1 MVFKKV
7 VASIFIGLSFY
18 GFVDAQIAPWHYQTL
33 ISEELVDKFIG
44 EISGEIAMSH
54 VYEMAAYNR
63 GRTLEEYQT
72 TFREALYVYDKAID
86 YGFDTVELEYFES
99 DSIWDGEI
107 GELWEISP
115 NLTEIADYDDQKAVL
130 AVGSKSAELT
140 AELIYVGSGTKD
152 ADYAG
157 VDVKGKIVLGY
168 GSANSLHTK
177 AVLEREAAGV
187 ISYASYHPLFDPD
200 QVPWFEISTDNEKS
214 TFAFNLGYRRGNE
227 LRKRLEKGEKIT
239 VRATVKS
246 SIQPYKH
253 NIVHATIK
261 GREFPDESILFSA
274 HLFEGIA
281 KQGAND
287 NISGS
292 AAILEIGRTYL
303 QMIKDGSIKRPRRTI
318 HFIWVPEI
326 HGTEPWI
333 KKHLELVK
341 TMLVNLNLDMV
352 GAHMSKSLGSYNL
365 QRTPYSRPSYLNDVL
380 QNVIEY
386 VAHTN
391 REILNNRPRLF
402 TKPIIA
408 PTGSRDPFQY
418 NIDYHYGSS
427 DHIMFIDWGVGVPG
441 VMPITWPDMYYH
453 SSSDRPV
460 NMDPTQMKRA
470 AFINAVSGYAIANAD
485 EQMAMKIASDSYSY
499 GLDRLGKEYK
509 RATEMLNSSEPATL
523 TAAYKR
529 ASNLLKQAIILQ
541 SETLK
546 SVTELAKG
554 NRSLKKYVS
563 ALVKDITETGKEME
577 KRLFTYYEQT
587 AKAKNVRT
595 IKPSLT
601 ASERKA
607 RNITPKP
614 TALVKGYMG
623 TDLPSTELISEDT
636 EKKLSTI
643 GKKKIRELRRLID
656 GKRNALE
663 ITQTLDAQFESPT
676 KAEDVMNYLE
686 LLKLAGLVK
695 M

>member
-1 MVFKKV
+1 MLIKQV
-7 VASIFIGLSFY
+7 VASIFIVLSLY
-18 GFVDAQIAPWHYQTL
+18 GFAGAQIAPWHYQTL

-54 VYEMAAYNR
+54 VYEMAAYNK
-63 GRTLEEYQT
+63 GRKLEEYQT
-72 TFREALYVYDKAID
+72 TFREASYVYNKAIE
-86 YGFDTVELEYFES
+86 YGFDTVEIEYFES
-99 DSIWDGEI
+99 DSIWDGEV

-130 AVGSKSAELT
+130 AVHSKSTEVT
-140 AELIYVGSGTKD
+140 AELIYVGNGTKNS
-152 ADYAG
+152 DYENI
-157 VDVKGKIVLGY
+157 DVKGKIVLGY
-168 GSANSLHTK
+168 GGTNSLHKK

-187 ISYASYHPLFDPD
+187 ISFASIHPVFDPD
-200 QVPWFEISTDNEKS
+200 QIPWFEISKDSAKG

-227 LRKRLEKGEKIT
+227 LRARLEKGEKIT

-253 NIVHATIK
+253 NIVHASIK
-261 GREFPDESILFSA
+261 GREFPDESIIFSA

-287 NISGS
+287 DISGS
-292 AAILEIGRTYL
+292 AAILEIGRAYL
-303 QMIKDGSIKRPRRTI
+303 QMIKDGSLERPRRTI

-333 KKHLELVK
+333 KKHLDLVK

-427 DHIMFIDWGVGVPG
+427 DHIMFNDWGVGVPG

-485 EQMAMKIASDSYSY
+485 EQMALKIATDSYSY

-509 RATEMLNSSEPATL
+509 RSTEMLNSSEPENL

-529 ASNLLKQAIILQ
+529 ASNVLKQAIILQ
-541 SETLK
+541 SETLR

-554 NRSLKKYVS
+554 SRSLKNYVS
-563 ALVKDITETGKEME
+563 SLVKDISKTGKEME
-577 KRLFTYYEQT
+577 KRLFSYYKQT
-587 AKAKNVRT
+587 AKAMNLRAV
-595 IKPSLT
+595 KPSLT

-607 RNITPKP
+607 SKLRPKP
-614 TALVKGYMG
+614 TLLVEGYMG
-623 TDLPSTELISEDT
+623 TDLPSTALISKET
-636 EKKLSTI
+636 EKKFSAI

-676 KAEDVMNYLE
+676 DAEDVMNYLE
-686 LLKLAGLVK
+686 LLKLSGLVK
-695 M
+695 L

>member
-1 MVFKKV
+1 M
-7 VASIFIGLSFY
+7 
-18 GFVDAQIAPWHYQTL
+18 PW
-33 ISEELVDKFIG
+33 FG
-44 EISGEIAMSH
+44 ISGD
-54 VYEMAAYNR
+54 
-63 GRTLEEYQT
+63 
-72 TFREALYVYDKAID
+72 EAK
-86 YGFDTVELEYFES
+86 
-99 DSIWDGEI
+99 
-107 GELWEISP
+107 
-115 NLTEIADYDDQKAVL
+115 
-130 AVGSKSAELT
+130 
-140 AELIYVGSGTKD
+140 
-152 ADYAG
+152 
-157 VDVKGKIVLGY
+157 
-168 GSANSLHTK
+168 
-177 AVLEREAAGV
+177 R
-187 ISYASYHPLFDPD
+187 
-200 QVPWFEISTDNEKS
+200 
-214 TFAFNLGYRRGNE
+214 TFAFNLGYGRGNE

-253 NIVHATIK
+253 NIVHASIK
-261 GREFPDESILFSA
+261 GRELPDESIIFSA

-287 NISGS
+287 DISGS

-303 QMIKDGSIKRPRRTI
+303 QMIKDGSLERPRRTI

-333 KKHLELVK
+333 KKHLDLVK

-352 GAHMSKSLGSYNL
+352 GAHMSKSRGSYNL

-380 QNVIEY
+380 QNVMEY

-427 DHIMFIDWGVGVPG
+427 DHIMFNDWGVGVPG

-470 AFINAVSGYAIANAD
+470 AFINAVSGYAIANAG
-485 EQMAMKIASDSYSY
+485 ERMALKIATDSYSY

-509 RATEMLNSSEPATL
+509 RSTEMLNSSEPKNL

-529 ASNLLKQAIILQ
+529 ASNVLKQAIILQ
-541 SETLK
+541 SETLR

-554 NRSLKKYVS
+554 SRSLKNYVS
-563 ALVKDITETGKEME
+563 SLVKDISKTGKEME
-577 KRLFTYYEQT
+577 KRLFSYYKQT
-587 AKAKNVRT
+587 AKAMNLRAV
-595 IKPSLT
+595 KPSLT

-607 RNITPKP
+607 SKIRPKP
-614 TALVKGYMG
+614 TLLVEGYMG
-623 TDLPSTELISEDT
+623 TDLPSTALISKET
-636 EKKLSTI
+636 EKKFSAI

-676 KAEDVMNYLE
+676 EAEDVMNYLE
-686 LLKLAGLVK
+686 LLKLSGLVK
-695 M
+695 L

>member
-1 MVFKKV
+1 MVFCKV
-7 VASIFIGLSFY
+7 VASIIIGLFINV
-18 GFVDAQIAPWHYQTL
+18 FVDAQTAPWHYQTL
-33 ISEELVDKFIG
+33 IPENLVDKFIG

-54 VYEMAAYNR
+54 VYEMAAYNK
-63 GRTLEEYQT
+63 GRTIEEYQT

-86 YGFDTVELEYFES
+86 YGFDTVEIEYFES
-99 DSIWDGEI
+99 DSIWDGEV

-130 AVGSKSAELT
+130 AVGSKSAEVT
-140 AELIYVGSGTKD
+140 AELIYVGNGTND
-152 ADYAG
+152 TDYESI
-157 VDVKGKIVLGY
+157 DVRGKIVLGY
-168 GSANSLHTK
+168 GGTNSLHTK
-177 AVLEREAAGV
+177 AVLERDAAGV
-187 ISYASYHPLFDPD
+187 ISFASIHPVLDPD
-200 QVPWFEISTDNEKS
+200 QIPWFGISKDSVKS
-214 TFAFNLGYRRGNE
+214 TFAFNLGYRRGDE
-227 LRKRLEKGEKIT
+227 LRRRLEKGEKIT
-239 VRATVKS
+239 LRATVKS
-246 SIQPYKH
+246 SIQPYRH
-253 NIVHATIK
+253 NIVYATIK
-261 GREFPDESILFSA
+261 GRDLPNESIIFSA

-303 QMIKDGSIKRPRRTI
+303 QMIKDGSLERPRRTI

-326 HGTEPWI
+326 SGTKPWI
-333 KKHLELVK
+333 KKHLDLVK

-352 GAHMSKSLGSYNL
+352 GADMRKNQGSYNL

-408 PTGSRDPFQY
+408 HTGTHDPFLY

-427 DHIMFIDWGVGVPG
+427 DHIVFNDWGVGVPA

-485 EQMAMKIASDSYSY
+485 EQMALKIASDSYSY
-499 GLDRLGKEYK
+499 GLNRLGKEYK
-509 RATEMLNSSEPATL
+509 RATEMLNSSDPAKL
-523 TAAYKR
+523 SNAYKR
-529 ASNLLKQAIILQ
+529 ASNVLIQAIILQ

-554 NRSLKKYVS
+554 NRSLKNYVS
-563 ALVKDITETGKEME
+563 ALVKDINQTGKEMK
-577 KRLFTYYEQT
+577 KRLFDYYEQS
-587 AKAKNVRT
+587 AKASKVKT
-595 IKPSLT
+595 VKPSLT
-601 ASERKA
+601 TSERKA
-607 RNITPKP
+607 RKIRPKP
-614 TALVKGYMG
+614 TVLVEGYMG
-623 TDLPSTELISEDT
+623 TVIPSTDLISKET
-636 EKKLSTI
+636 EKKFSAI
-643 GKKKIRELRRLID
+643 GRKKIRELRRLID

-663 ITQTLDAQFESPT
+663 ITQTLDAQFESAT
-676 KAEDVMNYLE
+676 EAEDVMNYLE

-695 M
+695 F

>member
-1 MVFKKV
+1 MLIKQV
-7 VASIFIGLSFY
+7 VASIFIVLSLY
-18 GFVDAQIAPWHYQTL
+18 GFAGAQIAPWHYQTL

-54 VYEMAAYNR
+54 VYEMAAYNK
-63 GRTLEEYQT
+63 GRKLEEYQT
-72 TFREALYVYDKAID
+72 TFREASYVYNKAIE
-86 YGFDTVELEYFES
+86 YGFDTVEIEYFES
-99 DSIWDGEI
+99 DSIWDGEV

-130 AVGSKSAELT
+130 AVGSKSAEVT
-140 AELIYVGSGTKD
+140 AELIYLGNGTKNS
-152 ADYAG
+152 DYENI
-157 VDVKGKIVLGY
+157 DVKGKIVLGY
-168 GSANSLHTK
+168 GGTNSLHKK

-187 ISYASYHPLFDPD
+187 ISFASIHPVFDPD
-200 QVPWFEISTDNEKS
+200 QIPWFEISKDSAKG

-227 LRKRLEKGEKIT
+227 LRARLEKGEKIT

-253 NIVHATIK
+253 NIVHASIK
-261 GREFPDESILFSA
+261 GREFPDESIIFSA

-287 NISGS
+287 DISGS
-292 AAILEIGRTYL
+292 AAILEIGRAYL
-303 QMIKDGSIKRPRRTI
+303 QMIKDGSLERPRRTI

-333 KKHLELVK
+333 KKHLDLVR

-427 DHIMFIDWGVGVPG
+427 DHIMFNDWGVGVPG

-485 EQMAMKIASDSYSY
+485 ERMALKIATDSYSY

-509 RATEMLNSSEPATL
+509 RSTEMLNSSEPENL

-529 ASNLLKQAIILQ
+529 ASNVLKQAIILQ
-541 SETLK
+541 SETLR

-554 NRSLKKYVS
+554 SRSLKNYVS
-563 ALVKDITETGKEME
+563 SLVKDISKTGKEME
-577 KRLFTYYEQT
+577 KRLFSYYKQT
-587 AKAKNVRT
+587 AKAMNLRAV
-595 IKPSLT
+595 KPSLT

-607 RNITPKP
+607 RKIRPKP
-614 TALVKGYMG
+614 TLLVEGYMG
-623 TDLPSTELISEDT
+623 TDLPSTALISKET
-636 EKKLSTI
+636 EKKFSAI

-663 ITQTLDAQFESPT
+663 ITQTLDAQFESAT
-676 KAEDVMNYLE
+676 EAEDVMNYLE
-686 LLKLAGLVK
+686 LLKLSGLVK
-695 M
+695 L

>member
-1 MVFKKV
+1 MLIKQV
-7 VASIFIGLSFY
+7 VASIFIVLSLY
-18 GFVDAQIAPWHYQTL
+18 GFAGAQIAPWHYQTL

-54 VYEMAAYNR
+54 VYEMAAYNK
-63 GRTLEEYQT
+63 GRKLEEYQT
-72 TFREALYVYDKAID
+72 TFREASYVYNKAIE
-86 YGFDTVELEYFES
+86 YGFDTVEIEYFES
-99 DSIWDGEI
+99 DSIWDGEV

-130 AVGSKSAELT
+130 AVGSKSTEVT
-140 AELIYVGSGTKD
+140 AELIYVGNGTKNS
-152 ADYAG
+152 DYEA

-168 GSANSLHTK
+168 GGTNSLHKK

-187 ISYASYHPLFDPD
+187 ISFASIHPVFDPD
-200 QVPWFEISTDNEKS
+200 QIPWFEISKDSAKG

-227 LRKRLEKGEKIT
+227 LRARLEKGEKIT

-253 NIVHATIK
+253 NIVHASIK
-261 GREFPDESILFSA
+261 GREFPDESIIFSA

-287 NISGS
+287 DISGS
-292 AAILEIGRTYL
+292 AAILEIGRAYL
-303 QMIKDGSIKRPRRTI
+303 QMIKDGSLERPRRTI

-333 KKHLELVK
+333 KKHLDLVK

-380 QNVIEY
+380 QNVMEY

-391 REILNNRPRLF
+391 REILNNRPKLF

-427 DHIMFIDWGVGVPG
+427 DHIMFNDWGVGVPG

-460 NMDPTQMKRA
+460 NMDPTQLKRA

-485 EQMAMKIASDSYSY
+485 EQMALKIASDSYSY
-499 GLDRLGKEYK
+499 GFDRLGKEYK
-509 RATEMLNSSEPATL
+509 RATEMLNSSAPENL

-529 ASNLLKQAIILQ
+529 ASNVLKQAIILQ

-546 SVTELAKG
+546 SVKELSKG
-554 NRSLKKYVS
+554 SRSLKNYVS
-563 ALVKDITETGKEME
+563 SLNKDIKKTGQEME
-577 KRLFTYYEQT
+577 KRLFSYYGLT
-587 AKAKNVRT
+587 AKAMNQKAF
-595 IKPSLT
+595 KPSLT

-607 RNITPKP
+607 RKLTPKP

-623 TDLPSTELISEDT
+623 TTIPSTDLISEET
-636 EKKLSTI
+636 EKEFSTI

-676 KAEDVMNYLE
+676 EAQDVLNYLE
-686 LLKLAGLVK
+686 LLKLSGLVK

>member
-1 MVFKKV
+1 MMFKKV
-7 VASIFIGLSFY
+7 VASIYIGLSFY
-18 GFVDAQIAPWHYQTL
+18 GIVNAQIAPWHYRTL

-63 GRTLEEYQT
+63 GRKLEEYQT
-72 TFREALYVYDKAID
+72 TFREASYVYNKAIE

-115 NLTEIADYDDQKAVL
+115 NLTEIADYDDEKAVL

-140 AELIYVGSGTKD
+140 AELIYVGSGSKD
-152 ADYAG
+152 TDYKDI
-157 VDVKGKIVLGY
+157 DVKGKIVLGY
-168 GSANSLHTK
+168 GKTNSLHTK
-177 AVLEREAAGV
+177 AVLDREAAGV
-187 ISYASYHPLFDPD
+187 ISYASIHPLFDPD
-200 QVPWFEISTDNEKS
+200 QIPWFGIGKDNAKR

-227 LRKRLEKGEKIT
+227 LRVRLEKGEKIT
-239 VRATVKS
+239 LRATVKS

-253 NIVHATIK
+253 NVVHASIK
-261 GREFPDESILFSA
+261 GKDLPDESILFSA

-292 AAILEIGRTYL
+292 AALLEIGRSYL
-303 QMIKDGSIKRPRRTI
+303 QMIKDGSIERPRRTI

-352 GAHMSKSLGSYNL
+352 GAHMSKSRGSYNL

-391 REILNNRPRLF
+391 REILNNRPQLF

-427 DHIMFIDWGVGVPG
+427 DHVLFNDWGVGVPG
-441 VMPITWPDMYYH
+441 VMTITWPDMYYH

-470 AFINAVSGYAIANAD
+470 AFINAVSAYAIANAD
-485 EQMAMKIASDSYSY
+485 EQMALKIASDSYSY
-499 GLDRLGKEYK
+499 GLERLGKEYK
-509 RATEMLNSSEPATL
+509 RATEMLNSSEPSNLST
-523 TAAYKR
+523 AYKR
-529 ASNLLKQAIILQ
+529 ASNVLKQAIRLQ

-554 NRSLKKYVS
+554 NRSLKNYVS
-563 ALVKDITETGKEME
+563 ALIKDITKTGQGME
-577 KRLFTYYEQT
+577 KRLFDYYEQT
-587 AKAKNVRT
+587 AKAMNLKAV
-595 IKPSLT
+595 KPSLT

-607 RNITPKP
+607 RSITPKP

-623 TDLPSTELISEDT
+623 TALPSTALLSAET
-636 EKKLSTI
+636 EKKQTTI
-643 GKKKIRELRRLID
+643 GKKKVRELRRLID
-656 GKRNALE
+656 GNRNALE
-663 ITQTLDAQFESPT
+663 ITQVLDAEFESPT
-676 KAEDVMNYLE
+676 EAKDVLNYLE

>member
-1 MVFKKV
+1 MLIKQV
-7 VASIFIGLSFY
+7 VASIFIVLSLY
-18 GFVDAQIAPWHYQTL
+18 GFAGAQIAPWHYQTL

-54 VYEMAAYNR
+54 VYEMAAYNK
-63 GRTLEEYQT
+63 GRKLEEYQT
-72 TFREALYVYDKAID
+72 TFREASYVYNKAIE
-86 YGFDTVELEYFES
+86 YGFDTVEIEYFES
-99 DSIWDGEI
+99 DSIWDGEV

-130 AVGSKSAELT
+130 AVGSKSTEVT
-140 AELIYVGSGTKD
+140 AELIYVGNGTKNS
-152 ADYAG
+152 DYEA

-168 GSANSLHTK
+168 GGTNSLHKK

-187 ISYASYHPLFDPD
+187 ISFASIHPVFDPD
-200 QVPWFEISTDNEKS
+200 QIPWFEISKDSAKG

-227 LRKRLEKGEKIT
+227 LRARLEKGEKIT

-253 NIVHATIK
+253 NIVHASIK
-261 GREFPDESILFSA
+261 GREFPDESIIFSA

-287 NISGS
+287 DISGS
-292 AAILEIGRTYL
+292 AAILEIGRAYL
-303 QMIKDGSIKRPRRTI
+303 QMIKDGSLERPRRTI

-333 KKHLELVK
+333 KKHLDLVR

-427 DHIMFIDWGVGVPG
+427 DHIMFNDWGVGVPG

-485 EQMAMKIASDSYSY
+485 ERMALKIATDSYSY

-509 RATEMLNSSEPATL
+509 RSTEMLNSSEPENL

-529 ASNLLKQAIILQ
+529 ASNVLKQAIILQ
-541 SETLK
+541 SETLR

-554 NRSLKKYVS
+554 SRSLKNYVS
-563 ALVKDITETGKEME
+563 SLVKDISKTGKEME
-577 KRLFTYYEQT
+577 KRLYSYYKQT
-587 AKAKNVRT
+587 AKAMNLRAV
-595 IKPSLT
+595 KPSLT

-607 RNITPKP
+607 RKIRPKP
-614 TALVKGYMG
+614 TLLVEGYMG
-623 TDLPSTELISEDT
+623 TDLPSTALISKET
-636 EKKLSTI
+636 EKKFSAI

-663 ITQTLDAQFESPT
+663 ITQTLDAQFESAT
-676 KAEDVMNYLE
+676 EAEDVMNYLE
-686 LLKLAGLVK
+686 LLKLSGLVK
-695 M
+695 L